1 MSQALK
7 IIDELEAVLKTGSAD
22 RHNTIL
28 KSVASLF
35 LSGRE
40 YISDEVTS
48 VFDDIIVRLVDHV
61 ESRARVELS
70 MDLAPIAKAPNH
82 VIQRL
87 AADDDITVAGPV
99 LAQSPQLTDQNL
111 VDIATSKGQSH
122 LSKIAERRT
131 ISPTVTD
138 VLVDRGNAE
147 VVTKV
152 AVNTGAR
159 LSKTGMSMMV
169 MRASGDN
176 ALTQAMSRRADITP
190 VLFKRLL
197 NYATEEAR
205 ARMLATA
212 GPADREAINRVLTQ
226 LANQAGSK
234 TISTKEIATAQRLV
248 HSFSQDTEHTRSK
261 VLQFADGNRIAEL
274 VAALSILSGIAIALI
289 SRLVRDSEPFGAM
302 AVCRSIGLD
311 WSIAHAVLNT
321 LPGMTEDREEK
332 LGEMEEQYA
341 RLSVA
346 SAERLLNYWQEC
358 QSRLPQA

>member
-7 IIDELEAVLKTGSAD
+7 IIDELEVALKTGSVD

-28 KSVASLF
+28 KSVSSLF

-205 ARMLATA
+205 ARMLAAA
-212 GPADREAINRVLTQ
+212 GPADREPSTACSPNSPTKPAARLFQRKKLQ
-226 LANQAGSK
+226 LRS
-234 TISTKEIATAQRLV
+234 V
-248 HSFSQDTEHTRSK
+248 WCTRSARTPNTP
-261 VLQFADGNRIAEL
+261 VPRSCSLPT
-274 VAALSILSGIAIALI
+274 AIALPNWWP
-289 SRLVRDSEPFGAM
+289 R
-302 AVCRSIGLD
+302 CRS
-311 WSIAHAVLNT
+311 
-321 LPGMTEDREEK
+321 
-332 LGEMEEQYA
+332 
-341 RLSVA
+341 
-346 SAERLLNYWQEC
+346 
-358 QSRLPQA
+358 